1 MPNERMKFNLKGYK
15 GLAGYSAKI
24 NAKLIIIR
32 MAFSDNDNVINSTCS
47 EVYQIGLHRRS
58 ENNHHH
64 ANTIIGV
71 L

>member
-15 GLAGYSAKI
+15 ELAGYLAKI

-47 EVYQIGLHRRS
+47 EVY
-58 ENNHHH
+58 
-64 ANTIIGV
+64 
-71 L
+71 